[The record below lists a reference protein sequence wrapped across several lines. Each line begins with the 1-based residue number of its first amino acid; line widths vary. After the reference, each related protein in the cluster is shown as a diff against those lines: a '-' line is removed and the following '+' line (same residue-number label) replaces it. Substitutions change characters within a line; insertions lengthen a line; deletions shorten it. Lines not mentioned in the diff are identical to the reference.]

1 MLIDRGDIRAA
12 DMFDVAGQDKAAAAL
27 LNMYGYQE
35 YLQGSLTGTEFADR
49 LTKLFASFPMENGQS
64 RYPNNRATISRS
76 DVIDTLGSRY
86 GNILSGPSS
95 GYRATLHGTEAVIP
109 LAGGRSIPIEMP
121 GFNENLRRLGEI
133 MAVQTERLDDLVDMM
148 RMNNNLN
155 KDMLRYQRA

>member
-1 MLIDRGDIRAA
+1 
-12 DMFDVAGQDKAAAAL
+12 
-27 LNMYGYQE
+27 
-35 YLQGSLTGTEFADR
+35 
-49 LTKLFASFPMENGQS
+49 
-64 RYPNNRATISRS
+64 
-76 DVIDTLGSRY
+76 
-86 GNILSGPSS
+86 
-95 GYRATLHGTEAVIP
+95 VIP